1 MAGLPLAVLIDGE
14 NVAAGRM
21 VSIMA
26 RADQLGNPAARCVVG
41 DFSGNRL
48 AEWVWLA
55 HEHALE
61 LVFQPSCGKGRNSAD
76 IALTIRAMDLLA
88 MNVFRRFLIVSSD
101 SDFAPLAQRLRR
113 TGAAV
118 FGMGVAKPDSA
129 WRTACTAF
137 YDLDAKPAA
146 TPAIG
151 AISKPAA
158 AKSAAAK
165 SVAAGFVAAKFVAAK
180 SPAPKQV
187 AAKPQPPAT
196 RPQPSRQDR
205 EAVRTILR
213 RTAEDSPWLPLSD
226 IGQLIRRNSLDL
238 SARVCGNGRLLKHLR
253 ADPLVEL
260 RERGKS
266 LEARLR
272 ERAVSPPPPPLLT
285 IVARAGG

>member
-1 MAGLPLAVLIDGE
+1 MAGLPLAVLIDAE
-14 NVAAGRM
+14 NVAAGWI

-26 RADQLGNPAARCVVG
+26 KADELGNPAARCVVG
-41 DFSGNRL
+41 DFSENRL
-48 AEWVWLA
+48 AEWARLA

-158 AKSAAAK
+158 ATTV
-165 SVAAGFVAAKFVAAK
+165 VARW
-180 SPAPKQV
+180 PA
-187 AAKPQPPAT
+187 PQPPAPKPVAA
-196 RPQPSRQDR
+196 RPQPPAAGPETSRQDGG
-205 EAVRTILR
+205 AVRTILR
-213 RTAEDSPWLPLSD
+213 LAARDKPWLPLSE
-226 IGQLIRRNSLDL
+226 IGQLIRRNSVDL
-238 SARVCGNGRLLKHLR
+238 GARVCGNGRLLKHLR

-260 RERGKS
+260 REKDKS
-266 LEARLR
+266 MQARLR
-272 ERAVSPPPPPLLT
+272 EATVSPPSTPILA